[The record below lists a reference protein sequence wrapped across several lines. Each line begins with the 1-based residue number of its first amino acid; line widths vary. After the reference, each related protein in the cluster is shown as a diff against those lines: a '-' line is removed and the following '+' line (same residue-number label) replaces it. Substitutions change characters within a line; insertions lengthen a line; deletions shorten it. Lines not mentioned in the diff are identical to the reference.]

1 MKKMNAVTRIAW
13 GLGRA
18 IRFRPKIFAW
28 VAVAVFV
35 LNLFLPLLVLSLA
48 RKPIDLFAFNPW
60 LSRLPEWLASS
71 EAPWTGK
78 LAFLSQMAIAWF
90 IAENPIDGVEW
101 GFIIDVPSLG
111 RFLLASLLFGTYFA
125 LWAYR
130 RDHLRDDA
138 RASSAAGQ
146 GGAVGA
152 LTTVLGFSTSP
163 CSVMGCG
170 VPVLP
175 VIGLAFTGLSSSALA
190 FLAAFSDVAFW
201 VVLGAVTGGVVWFG
215 WLVGAAAA
223 DPALS
228 PRTSRAA
235 REPRPESGAS
245 ITSG

>member
-1 MKKMNAVTRIAW
+1 MNKANAVTRVARGIS
-13 GLGRA
+13 RA
-18 IRFRPKIFAW
+18 IRFRPKLFAW

-48 RKPIDLFAFNPW
+48 RKPFDLFAFNPW
-60 LSRLPEWLASS
+60 LSRLPEWLASA
-71 EAPWTGK
+71 EVPWTGK
-78 LAFLSQMAIAWF
+78 LAFLSKMAIAWF

-111 RFLLASLLFGTYFA
+111 RFLLASLLFGIYFA
-125 LWAYR
+125 LWAHR
-130 RDHLRDDA
+130 RDHLRDRA
-138 RASSAAGQ
+138 RVSRAAGQ

-190 FLAAFSDVAFW
+190 FLATFSEVAFW
-201 VVLGAVTGGVVWFG
+201 VVLGAVTAGVAWFG
-215 WLVGAAAA
+215 WLAGTAAP
-223 DPALS
+223 DPVPSLRSTPAEG
-228 PRTSRAA
+228 
-235 REPRPESGAS
+235 EPRPESGAS